1 MVRCTPDIASP
12 LFANAIQCASSRR
25 LNSRPIPT
33 TIPRTFLAHD
43 QCSLDNTRSVTEP
56 ANSRESAP
64 HEAGYEIR
72 YEPCPKR
79 LRVEFNGA
87 FIADSSRAIILHETR
102 VPPMHY
108 FPAADVRLDCLERT
122 QHQTHCPFKGN
133 ASYWS
138 LNVAGKVAENAVW
151 SYEDPYRDAE
161 PIRGYLSFYRNKI
174 AALYEGD
181 EEVAFLHKGGEA
193 VHGNPIAGWLIEE
206 AWKADSP
213 EALMAQFCGFLRAA
227 GYPIA
232 RSTVII
238 PTLHPQIFATVLV
251 WRDDVADVRVVFEPH
266 DILLQPRFANS
277 PFAPI
282 IRGAGGVRRHL
293 EDTGVKLDFPVVRD
307 LKIDG
312 ATDYVAMPFRFS
324 DGQINVISM
333 TSFRKGG
340 FSTSHLGNIYE
351 IMPALG
357 RLFEVHAQRRI
368 SVGLLETYLGRSTG
382 KRVLEG
388 QIKHGDGQL
397 IHAVIWFCDLRN
409 STNLSGSMDT
419 ATYLAH
425 LNRFFAAM
433 AGSIIEHGGE
443 ILAYIGD
450 AVLAIFPITDG
461 DVPSPSCMA
470 PAKACA
476 EAIAAAREAG
486 VRIAAAN
493 VERPD
498 MPPLQY
504 GIGLHVGDVTYG
516 NIGIPQRL
524 QFTVIGSAANE
535 ASRIE
540 GMTKELGEPVLVS
553 SEFAEQYPGELVT
566 RGSHLLK
573 GVAGTHELFSLA
585 PVSAA

>member
-1 MVRCTPDIASP
+1 MTVPA
-12 LFANAIQCASSRR
+12 LFRQ
-25 LNSRPIPT
+25 
-33 TIPRTFLAHD
+33 
-43 QCSLDNTRSVTEP
+43 
-56 ANSRESAP
+56 SAAR
-64 HEAGYEIR
+64 EAGYEIR
-72 YEPCPKR
+72 YEPCGKR
-79 LRVEFNGA
+79 VRVEFNGV
-87 FIADSSRAIILHETR
+87 FVADSSRSIVLHETR
-102 VPPMHY
+102 APPLHY
-108 FPAADVRLDCLERT
+108 FPAEDVRMDLLQRS

-138 LNVAGKVAENAVW
+138 LKVGEKVAENAAW

-161 PIRGYLSFYRNKI
+161 AIRGYLSFYRDRI

-181 EEVAFLHKGGEA
+181 EEVAFLHKSGDA

-206 AWKADSP
+206 AWKAPTP
-213 EALMAQFCGFLRAA
+213 EALMAQFCAFLLAA

-232 RSTVII
+232 RSTIII

-251 WRDDVADVRVVFEPH
+251 WRSDTPGVRVVFEPH
-266 DILLQPRFANS
+266 DILLQPRFADS

-293 EDTGVKLDFPVVRD
+293 EDPGVKLDFPVVRD
-307 LKIDG
+307 LKADG

-333 TSFRKGG
+333 TSFEKGG
-340 FSTSHLGNIYE
+340 FSTSHLGSIYE

-368 SVGLLETYLGRSTG
+368 SVSLLETYLGRSTG

-397 IHAVIWFCDLRN
+397 IHAVIWFCDLRD
-409 STNLSGSMDT
+409 STSLSERMGTT
-419 ATYLAH
+419 AYLAH

-433 AGSIIEHGGE
+433 AGSIMDHGGE

-450 AVLAIFPITDG
+450 AVLAIFPIAG
-461 DVPSPSCMA
+461 GGVPSAADMTA
-470 PAKACA
+470 AEACRR
-476 EAIAAAREAG
+476 AIAAARTVAE
-486 VRIAAAN
+486 RIAATNAAN
-493 VERPD
+493 SGEPALR
-498 MPPLQY
+498 Y

-524 QFTVIGSAANE
+524 QFTVIGPAANE
-535 ASRIE
+535 ASRLE
-540 GMTKELGEPVLVS
+540 GMTKELGEPVVVS
-553 SEFAEQYPGELVT
+553 ATFAEHYSGDLVAK
-566 RGSHLLK
+566 GAYALK
-573 GVAGTHELFSLA
+573 GVTGLHKLFGLAAAGT
-585 PVSAA
+585 P

>member
-1 MVRCTPDIASP
+1 M
-12 LFANAIQCASSRR
+12 
-25 LNSRPIPT
+25 
-33 TIPRTFLAHD
+33 
-43 QCSLDNTRSVTEP
+43 TEP
-56 ANSRESAP
+56 ALSRESAP
-64 HEAGYEIR
+64 REAGYEIR
-72 YEPCPKR
+72 YEPCGKR
-79 LRVEFNGA
+79 VRVEFNGV

-102 VPPMHY
+102 APPMHY
-108 FPAADVRLDCLERT
+108 FPAEDVRMDLLERT

-138 LNVAGKVAENAVW
+138 LKVAGKVAENAVW

-161 PIRGYLSFYRNKI
+161 PIRGYLSFYRDKI

-181 EEVAFLHKGGEA
+181 EEVAFLHKSGDA

-206 AWKADSP
+206 AWKAPTP
-213 EALMAQFCGFLRAA
+213 EALMGQFCGFLRAA

-251 WRDDVADVRVVFEPH
+251 WRDDTADVRVVFEPH
-266 DILLQPRFANS
+266 DILLQPRFADS

-293 EDTGVKLDFPVVRD
+293 EDANVKLDFPVVRD
-307 LKIDG
+307 LRMDG

-340 FSTSHLGNIYE
+340 FSTSHLGSIYE

-357 RLFEVHAQRRI
+357 RLFEVHAQHRI
-368 SVGLLETYLGRSTG
+368 SVSLLETYLGRSTG
-382 KRVLEG
+382 KRVLDG

-397 IHAVIWFCDLRN
+397 IHAVIWFCDLRD
-409 STNLSGSMDT
+409 STSLSERMGT
-419 ATYLAH
+419 AAYLAH

-450 AVLAIFPITDG
+450 AVLAIFPIADG
-461 DVPSPSCMA
+461 DVPSRDGHGARRGLHAGDRGGAHGRRADRGGQRREPRTAGAAIRDRAPRRRRDLRQHRHPAA
-470 PAKACA
+470 PAIHRHRSRRQRGVAHGGHDQGTG
-476 EAIAAAREAG
+476 RAG
-486 VRIAAAN
+486 PR
-493 VERPD
+493 
-498 MPPLQY
+498 
-504 GIGLHVGDVTYG
+504 
-516 NIGIPQRL
+516 
-524 QFTVIGSAANE
+524 
-535 ASRIE
+535 
-540 GMTKELGEPVLVS
+540 LGEIRRALSRRARP
-553 SEFAEQYPGELVT
+553 EGRPP
-566 RGSHLLK
+566 LK
-573 GVAGTHELFSLA
+573 GVTGLHKLFALPPV
-585 PVSAA
+585 PVS

>member
-1 MVRCTPDIASP
+1 MRDKADVG
-12 LFANAIQCASSRR
+12 R
-25 LNSRPIPT
+25 LEFQGKS
-33 TIPRTFLAHD
+33 D
-43 QCSLDNTRSVTEP
+43 QNRP
-56 ANSRESAP
+56 ANSSGAIEAHTPKASWMSDQAVLRESAP

-72 YEPCPKR
+72 YEPCAKR
-79 LRVEFNGA
+79 VRVEVNGA
-87 FIADSSRAIILHETR
+87 WIADSARAIILHETR

-108 FPAADVRLDCLERT
+108 FPPEDVRLDCLERT

-133 ASYWS
+133 ASYWT
-138 LNVAGKVAENAVW
+138 LRVGDKVAENAVW

-161 PIRGYLSFYRNKI
+161 PIRGHFSFYRNKI
-174 AALYEGD
+174 SALYEGD
-181 EEVAFLHKGGEA
+181 EEVAFLHRAGDD

-206 AWKADSP
+206 AWKAASP
-213 EALMAQFCGFLRAA
+213 EALMGQFCGFLRAA

-251 WRDDVADVRVVFEPH
+251 WRDDVDDVRVVFEPH
-266 DILLQPRFANS
+266 DILLQPRFADS

-293 EDTGVKLDFPVVRD
+293 EDADVKLDFPILRD
-307 LKIDG
+307 LRMDG

-324 DGQINVISM
+324 DGQINVVSM
-333 TSFRKGG
+333 TSFRRGG
-340 FSTSHLGNIYE
+340 FSTSNLGSIYE
-351 IMPALG
+351 IMPALD
-357 RLFEVHAQRRI
+357 RLFEVHAQKRI
-368 SVGLLETYLGRSTG
+368 SVSLLETYLGRSTG

-388 QIKHGDGQL
+388 QIKHGDGRL

-409 STNLSGSMDT
+409 STNLAASMDT

-450 AVLAIFPITDG
+450 AVLAIFPIAYG
-461 DVPSPSCMA
+461 DVQSPSCMT
-470 PAKACA
+470 PADACA
-476 EAIAAAREAG
+476 EAIAAARAAAE
-486 VRIAAAN
+486 RIAATNA
-493 VERPD
+493 ERPD
-498 MPPLQY
+498 SPALHY

-540 GMTKELGEPVLVS
+540 GMTKELNEPVLVS
-553 SEFAEQYPGELVT
+553 STFADHYSGGLVS
-566 RGSHLLK
+566 RGSHALK
-573 GVAGTHELFSLA
+573 GVTGIHELFALA
-585 PVSAA
+585 PASAA